1 MNFFEIYV
9 LLLFPPFFLSMSVL
23 WTEGI
28 GWMKDFTYKFLA
40 FAGVLMQNS
49 QERQDCKFEILTVDK
64 NLFEK
69 KGPL

>member
-1 MNFFEIYV
+1 
-9 LLLFPPFFLSMSVL
+9 MSVL